1 MKWGDIEIICDGG
14 LTHIHEAGTNK
25 KVLVFDASTGL
36 LHDQMQVIY
45 GAFCYSN
52 QQTDWAYDLGSE
64 LLNNFGPI
72 WDYLCSNGDLPNLSL
87 PATNFLKSANLFLG
101 FGSLFVV
108 EGAELTGTLTGIG
121 GLISGIGV
129 GSLATACLFVLPVLF
144 ISIEPVGEPD
154 GYVENYWDWNYPSHD
169 DPYVVYPDNVVQ
181 IQKSNK
187 NSDNKI
193 LRPYDRAEGY
203 GYGISNLFVLA
214 NSGPDD
220 RNGSKIIKFA
230 AASLI
235 FMILTPYS
243 LFSISKIYDYV
254 INCSYDNETK
264 ECTIE
269 LLDYKLKE

>member
-1 MKWGDIEIICDGG
+1 MKWGDIEIIYDGG

-121 GLISGIGV
+121 GLV
-129 GSLATACLFVLPVLF
+129 GGLTMGGLVTACIIVLPVLF
-144 ISIEPVGEPD
+144 VSIEPVGGPN
-154 GYVENYWDWNYPSHD
+154 ENEEISEFYESHNYDENSDINQIKSSKDWDKELKK
-169 DPYVVYPDNVVQ
+169 
-181 IQKSNK
+181 IQKGEDIPKNGDLNYLDGTDGDPENLIKALVIISSFTGLSIIGDVYVNNGHKDYENIANLNSTYSNFTLDVNYNK
-187 NSDNKI
+187 SD
-193 LRPYDRAEGY
+193 
-203 GYGISNLFVLA
+203 
-214 NSGPDD
+214 
-220 RNGSKIIKFA
+220 SKIT
-230 AASLI
+230 
-235 FMILTPYS
+235 LTR
-243 LFSISKIYDYV
+243 V
-254 INCSYDNETK
+254 
-264 ECTIE
+264 
-269 LLDYKLKE
+269 

>member
-1 MKWGDIEIICDGG
+1 MIFAFKLMIGDIR
-14 LTHIHEAGTNK
+14 
-25 KVLVFDASTGL
+25 L
-36 LHDQMQVIY
+36 LHTQNLEIFDT
-45 GAFCYSN
+45 FCYSN

-129 GSLATACLFVLPVLF
+129 GSLATACLFALPVLF

-181 IQKSNK
+181 IQKSTGYYDTYK
-187 NSDNKI
+187 
-193 LRPYDRAEGY
+193 RPNYPIDFTRQAPNY
-203 GYGISNLFVLA
+203 FSGISMGFEIS

-220 RNGSKIIKFA
+220 ENSPLVIKIAAGALISLLLSPGGLFVASGIKNHLNFE
-230 AASLI
+230 LEYDKEDDQ
-235 FMILTPYS
+235 LT
-243 LFSISKIYDYV
+243 IAV
-254 INCSYDNETK
+254 
-264 ECTIE
+264 
-269 LLDYKLKE
+269 LDYKWSINND